1 MKVSGKELK
10 LALKMGEL
18 TQEIAAKRLGIS
30 RQTLNTWLKNDEIS
44 EDILHKVKRVLDID
58 LITTNDVKNSD
69 NVDYNTIVTQ
79 EIKPL
84 GNNKNGDI
92 QEFSFND
99 ARMVNQHATYKE
111 NSTFPDKPKGELWQL
126 IDNQQQQINILMQQ
140 VILLNNQ
147 VNIMNKLI
155 PKS

>member
-30 RQTLNTWLKNDEIS
+30 RQTLNAWLKNDEIS

-58 LITTNDVKNSD
+58 LITTNDAKNSD
-69 NVDYNTIVTQ
+69 NIDYNTIVTQ

-99 ARMVNQHATYKE
+99 ARMVNQRANDPKSQY
-111 NSTFPDKPKGELWQL
+111 PQKPPHELIQIIQNMQSL
-126 IDNQQQQINILMQQ
+126 NTIQGQQIESLRKQVEKILM
-140 VILLNNQ
+140 
-147 VNIMNKLI
+147 NI
-155 PKS
+155 